1 MKKYSVEQRGRSMIE
16 MLGVLAIVG
25 VLSVA
30 GIAGY
35 SKAMGKFKINKAM
48 DQVSTLAANI
58 KTMYASVGTY
68 DTLDDAQAFK
78 LALFP
83 DEMVRGCDST
93 SFTSAFLDFLI
104 STAHADDT
112 ATTVT
117 LTELTPT
124 IDCIRN
130 GINGRASVDG
140 NLADFQIAFDGV
152 SKEACSAF
160 VSSEWG
166 GASGYKGLIVTGGTE
181 DIEVTAA
188 ASVSDLFNAAANCND
203 CGNSNCT
210 ATWTFY

>member
-1 MKKYSVEQRGRSMIE
+1 MIE

-68 DTLDDAQAFK
+68 ASLTNDQAYK

-83 DEMVRGCDST
+83 DEMVRGCSGAT
-93 SFTSAFLDFLI
+93 LTGATAFIDFLI
-104 STAHADDT
+104 SAAHAAGGTGD
-112 ATTVT
+112 
-117 LTELTPT
+117 E
-124 IDCIRN
+124 CIRN
-130 GINGRASVDG
+130 GINGTASVTG
-140 NLADFQIAFDGV
+140 NAADFSIEFTGV
-152 SKEACSAF
+152 SKEACAAF

-166 GASGYKGLIVTGGTE
+166 GASGFRQLVVSGAGGDDGIKVE
-181 DIEVTAA
+181 PSDTAE
-188 ASVSDLFNAAANCND
+188 SLFAAAANCND
-203 CGNSNCT
+203 CATSGCT